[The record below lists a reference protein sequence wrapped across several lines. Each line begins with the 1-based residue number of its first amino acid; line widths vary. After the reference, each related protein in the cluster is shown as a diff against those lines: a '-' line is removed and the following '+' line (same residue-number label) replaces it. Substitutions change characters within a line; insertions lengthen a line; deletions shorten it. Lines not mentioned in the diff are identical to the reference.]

1 MTRVRDTQ
9 RSRVY
14 GAEIPGQQIGRG
26 TVPEVQAWV
35 DQITGTS
42 WWRARC
48 PVSKIEVRNGQGGSS
63 ARAVYSTIKLPL
75 WARTDR
81 VVLHEVAH
89 VLITHTCN
97 GVAPHG
103 REFTGAYLALF
114 KRFIGGERY
123 ETQRAVFRER
133 RVKVGAAP
141 KPIRSGAR
149 PRGECGQCGKPVVL
163 ANAWRLRAVFPTGPI
178 AGKIS
183 PPFCTRAH
191 LQAWVQDHTV
201 RY

>member
-1 MTRVRDTQ
+1 MTRDTQ

-14 GAEIPGQQIGRG
+14 GAEIHGEQIGG
-26 TVPEVQAWV
+26 GSVPEVQAWV

-48 PVSKIEVRNGQGGSS
+48 RLGRVGVRDGRGRSN
-63 ARAVYSTIKLPL
+63 ACAYYDHIRLPR
-75 WARTDR
+75 WARTDG

-89 VLITHTCN
+89 VLISQTL
-97 GVAPHG
+97 GGQVAPHG
-103 REFTGAYLALF
+103 REFTGAYLALVR
-114 KRFIGGERY
+114 RFIGAERY
-123 ETQRAVFRER
+123 QAQRDRFRER

-141 KPIRSGAR
+141 KAIRSGAR

-163 ANAWRLRAVFPTGPI
+163 ATAWRLRAVFPTGPSL
-178 AGKIS
+178 GRIS

-191 LQAWVQDHTV
+191 LATWVQAHTV
-201 RY
+201 RG